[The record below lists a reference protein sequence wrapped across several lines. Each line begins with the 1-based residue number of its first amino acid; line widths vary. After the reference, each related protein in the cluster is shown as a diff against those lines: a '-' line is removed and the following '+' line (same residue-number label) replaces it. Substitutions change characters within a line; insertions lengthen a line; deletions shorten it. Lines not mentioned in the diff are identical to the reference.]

1 MRTINERMNSFKR
14 SLRGEANDDG
24 DWDGDGASA
33 ANHMP
38 AGCVSCLTC
47 GKTSHRGRSRSPLMS
62 QQRALHDASTASA
75 LDKFS
80 LSMSDDSISRED
92 YEQMLSVL
100 RGEAGLKSLSRQS
113 TPLKQK
119 PNSYLKK
126 SNSNDLEP
134 LYRRAKLFFF
144 SSFFLNP
151 SIYIYLFIFIV
162 FFVYNMTLYSRSFIF
177 LRYAS
182 QLREIV
188 KISPDRVNP
197 SSLMYRFETTDSALN
212 NNENAIGIIYIY
224 IYIYIVILKL
234 INFFF
239 FKFLF

>member
-14 SLRGEANDDG
+14 SLRGEENDDG
-24 DWDGDGASA
+24 DGDGASA
-33 ANHMP
+33 ANHLP

-47 GKTSHRGRSRSPLMS
+47 GKTSHRGRSRDRSRSPLMS

-126 SNSNDLEP
+126 SSSNDLEP

-144 SSFFLNP
+144 FL
-151 SIYIYLFIFIV
+151 
-162 FFVYNMTLYSRSFIF
+162 
-177 LRYAS
+177 
-182 QLREIV
+182 
-188 KISPDRVNP
+188 
-197 SSLMYRFETTDSALN
+197 
-212 NNENAIGIIYIY
+212 
-224 IYIYIVILKL
+224 
-234 INFFF
+234 F
-239 FKFLF
+239 FKS